1 MRDVGGPKGGGRPK
15 GERNDAIDLLR
26 GLSIILVVLF
36 HIQLRIP
43 FEASAIGALL
53 PREVFNPLFRSG
65 YYAVV
70 VFFVISGFLIT
81 STSLRRWGSLGAVPA
96 GPFYLMRFARI
107 GPCLALLL
115 LVLAVLHLAGADG
128 FVVETVPLGRAL
140 LAAATVHLNWL
151 EAQTGYLPGAW
162 DVLWSLSVEE
172 AFYLCFPLLCL
183 GARRPAVFVVAM
195 LAFVALGPFARVG
208 FTANEIWA
216 DKSWLSGADGIALGC
231 LAAWAAH
238 RRPPGRAAGRICLA
252 AGLALTLLVFMFRR
266 QVFQLGLTDLG
277 LNVTVLEVGIA
288 LMLVGLRGQRWGLPA
303 RRVTAPLRW
312 FGRNSYEVYLTHML
326 VLTPLAPLFAVTG
339 QAPDMAP
346 LWFLGLLLLSGL
358 AGAIVAR
365 LWSEP
370 LNRVIRA
377 RFAGPELS
385 PTPRRP
391 AAPA

>member
-1 MRDVGGPKGGGRPK
+1 MRDTG
-15 GERNDAIDLLR
+15 RNDAVDLLR

-43 FEASAIGALL
+43 FEASAIGAML
-53 PREVFNPLFRSG
+53 PREAFNLLFRSG

-81 STSLRRWGSLGAVPA
+81 STALRRWGSLGAVPA

-107 GPCLALLL
+107 APCLVALL
-115 LVLAVLHLAGADG
+115 LVLAVLHLAGAGG
-128 FVVETVPLGRAL
+128 FVIETVSLGRAL
-140 LAAATVHLNWL
+140 LAAATFHLNWL
-151 EAQTGYLPGAW
+151 EAETGYLPGAW

-183 GARRPAVFVVAM
+183 AARRPAVFVLAM
-195 LAFVALGPFARVG
+195 LAFVVLGPFARV
-208 FTANEIWA
+208 TVNEIWA

-231 LAAWAAH
+231 LAAVAAH
-238 RRPPGRAAGRICLA
+238 CLPISRSAGRACLA
-252 AGLALTLLVFMFRR
+252 AGLALTLLVFVFRR

-277 LNVTVLEVGIA
+277 LNVTLLETGIA
-288 LMLVGLRGQRWGLPA
+288 LMLVALRGQRWGSPV
-303 RRVTAPLRW
+303 RRLTAPLRW

-326 VLTPLAPLFAVTG
+326 VLTPLAPLFAATG
-339 QAPDMAP
+339 QAPNTAP
-346 LWFLGLLLLSGL
+346 FWFIGLLALSGL

-370 LNRVIRA
+370 LNRAIRS

-385 PTPRRP
+385 STRQTP

>member
-1 MRDVGGPKGGGRPK
+1 MRGIGRPK
-15 GERNDAIDLLR
+15 GERNDAVDLLR
-26 GLSIILVVLF
+26 GLSIVLVVLF

-43 FEASAIGALL
+43 FEASAIGAML
-53 PREVFNPLFRSG
+53 PREAFNLLFRSG

-81 STSLRRWGSLGAVPA
+81 STALRRWGSLAAVPA
-96 GPFYLMRFARI
+96 GPFYLTRFARI
-107 GPCLALLL
+107 APCLAALL

-128 FVVETVPLGRAL
+128 FVVETVSLGRAL
-140 LAAATVHLNWL
+140 LAAATFHLNWL
-151 EAQTGYLPGAW
+151 EAETGYLPGAW

-183 GARRPAVFVVAM
+183 TARRPALFVLAM
-195 LAFVALGPFARVG
+195 LAFVMLGPFARVA
-208 FTANEIWA
+208 ANEIWA

-231 LAAWAAH
+231 LAAFAVH
-238 RRPPGRAAGRICLA
+238 RLPIGRSAGRACFAVGLVLA
-252 AGLALTLLVFMFRR
+252 LLVFVFRR
-266 QVFQLGLTDLG
+266 QVFQLGLSELG
-277 LNVTVLEVGIA
+277 LNVTLLEIGIA
-288 LMLVGLRGQRWGLPA
+288 LMLVGLRGQRSPA
-303 RRVTAPLRW
+303 RRLTAPFRW

-326 VLTPLAPLFAVTG
+326 VLTPLAPLFAATG

-346 LWFLGLLLLSGL
+346 LWFLGLLGLSGL

-370 LNRVIRA
+370 LNRTIRS

-385 PTPRRP
+385 STRQTPG
-391 AAPA
+391 APA